1 MLAMLAYLV
10 LLACFWVLIVAAFG
24 ALRDGVKAR
33 GRFRGVVVSLLAM
46 LFGLLGIVLLLV

>member
-1 MLAMLAYLV
+1 MLAYLV